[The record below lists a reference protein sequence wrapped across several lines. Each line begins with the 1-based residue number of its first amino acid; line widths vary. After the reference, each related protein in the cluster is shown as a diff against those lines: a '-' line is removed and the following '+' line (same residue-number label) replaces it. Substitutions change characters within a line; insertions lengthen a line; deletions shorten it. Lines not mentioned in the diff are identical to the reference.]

1 MRGRRYGKSSGFSHE
16 MHLFFGIGDS
26 VMERQKRKYV
36 PEGLAPTESL
46 EQRICMTSSQIAGGM
61 PGVGQNQTVNAAAA
75 VPGYGSTTSAWAQS
89 RQTRIDRVPGSF
101 AEIDPTQKIPRAI
114 TASIQANLQQLL
126 GTITGKALPNQR
138 TAMNELL
145 KAMVPKN
152 AVSQQ
157 SATAMN
163 KVFGEMLVSA
173 GANPTIAMNLQNDM
187 LQLTQAAIATSSQP
201 SFAVSN
207 NYIFM
212 YYVATTVGWNI
223 PTPGAPQLLPKL
235 NTNPNGQPITSS
247 RRPQFTGT
255 YTPNMTIEILDV
267 SNGNILAKGVSQANG
282 RFTTNSTT
290 SWVPGVYVLTAR
302 GRTSAGEYSQFS
314 PHSIL
319 TITAGPTS
327 TRAPRTR

>member
-1 MRGRRYGKSSGFSHE
+1 
-16 MHLFFGIGDS
+16 
-26 VMERQKRKYV
+26 
-36 PEGLAPTESL
+36 
-46 EQRICMTSSQIAGGM
+46 MTSSQISSSLAGA
-61 PGVGQNQTVNAAAA
+61 GQGQTVHSAAA
-75 VPGYGSTTSAWAQS
+75 PMSTPVSTSDPYAQA
-89 RQTRIDRVPGSF
+89 RQTRIDRIPGSF
-101 AEIDPTQKIPRAI
+101 AEIDPTQHIPQSV
-114 TASIQANLQQLL
+114 TASIQQNLQMLL
-126 GTITGKALPNQR
+126 GTITSKALPNQR
-138 TAMNELL
+138 TAMNSML

-152 AVSQQ
+152 SVSQQ
-157 SATAMN
+157 AASSMN
-163 KVFGEMLVSA
+163 RLFGEMLVSA

-187 LQLTQAAIATSSQP
+187 LQLTNAAIATSSQP

-223 PTPGAPQLLPKL
+223 PTPGAPKLLPKL

-314 PHSIL
+314 PHTIL

-327 TRAPRTR
+327 TRTR

>member
-1 MRGRRYGKSSGFSHE
+1 
-16 MHLFFGIGDS
+16 
-26 VMERQKRKYV
+26 MERPKRQFI
-36 PEGLAPTESL
+36 PFGLAPAENL
-46 EQRICMTSSQIAGGM
+46 EQRLCMTSSQISSSLAGA
-61 PGVGQNQTVNAAAA
+61 GQGQTVHSAAA
-75 VPGYGSTTSAWAQS
+75 PMSTPVSTSDPYAQA
-89 RQTRIDRVPGSF
+89 RQTRIDRIPGSF
-101 AEIDPTQKIPRAI
+101 AEIDPTQHIPQSV
-114 TASIQANLQQLL
+114 TASIQQNLQMLL
-126 GTITGKALPNQR
+126 GTITSKALPNQR
-138 TAMNELL
+138 TAMNSML

-152 AVSQQ
+152 SVSQQ
-157 SATAMN
+157 AASSMN
-163 KVFGEMLVSA
+163 RLFGEMLVSA

-187 LQLTQAAIATSSQP
+187 LQLTNAAIATSSQP

-223 PTPGAPQLLPKL
+223 PTPGAPKLLPKL

-314 PHSIL
+314 PHTIL

-327 TRAPRTR
+327 TRTR

>member
-1 MRGRRYGKSSGFSHE
+1 
-16 MHLFFGIGDS
+16 
-26 VMERQKRKYV
+26 MERQKRKYV

-61 PGVGQNQTVNAAAA
+61 PSVGQNQTVNAAAA
-75 VPGYGSTTSAWAQS
+75 VPGYGSTSSAWAQS

-114 TASIQANLQQLL
+114 TASIQANLQLLL

-152 AVSQQ
+152 AVSQ
-157 SATAMN
+157 
-163 KVFGEMLVSA
+163 
-173 GANPTIAMNLQNDM
+173 
-187 LQLTQAAIATSSQP
+187 
-201 SFAVSN
+201 
-207 NYIFM
+207 
-212 YYVATTVGWNI
+212 GWNI

-314 PHSIL
+314 PHTIL

-327 TRAPRTR
+327 TRTR